1 VGNSD
6 CTQIVIGLRILI
18 HNIQQTVH
26 IPIRL
31 MLVVG
36 QLVVV
41 NIHILKRN
49 MILLDNLLCL

>member
-1 VGNSD
+1 VGSFD

-18 HNIQQTVH
+18 HNIQQMVH
-26 IPIRL
+26 IPTHL
-31 MLVVG
+31 MLVVE

-41 NIHILKRN
+41 NIHILQRN